1 MRSFSC
7 SVKATNVHIPF
18 KRLDF
23 GETDVLDKFYNSD
36 VAVVD
41 MSVQEQ
47 QWALFYHVGMRESM
61 AMPKTVI
68 LLHDTDPEFTLSV
81 KVSERGVCGTGVC
94 ACVCVCEGKFRCGRG
109 A

>member
-1 MRSFSC
+1 M
-7 SVKATNVHIPF
+7 KAQLTLIPF

-23 GETDVLDKFYNSD
+23 GETDVLDKFYNAD
-36 VAVVD
+36 VAIVD

-61 AMPKTVI
+61 AMPKTII

-81 KVSERGVCGTGVC
+81 KVSILSRLSTLFHATSSTAAYGP
-94 ACVCVCEGKFRCGRG
+94 KIYH
-109 A
+109 

>member
-1 MRSFSC
+1 M
-7 SVKATNVHIPF
+7 KADLTHIPF

-23 GETDVLDKFYNSD
+23 GETDVLDKFYNAD
-36 VAVVD
+36 VAIVD

-61 AMPKTVI
+61 AMPKTII

-81 KVSERGVCGTGVC
+81 KVNDQNNTLYSVQFKVSCVTGS
-94 ACVCVCEGKFRCGRG
+94 ATGMK
-109 A
+109 

>member
-1 MRSFSC
+1 M
-7 SVKATNVHIPF
+7 KAELTHIPF

-23 GETDVLDKFYNSD
+23 GETDVLDKFYNAD
-36 VAVVD
+36 VAIVD

-61 AMPKTVI
+61 AMPKTII

-81 KVSERGVCGTGVC
+81 KVRHSESASGHTQLYS
-94 ACVCVCEGKFRCGRG
+94 
-109 A
+109 